1 MSDDRGATG
10 LFIHDIEESNEDTDT
25 SATNFS
31 NAILNHPLRCV
42 VPAGNPVV
50 SNDIMLLKSLAES
63 NAGPPSFNYGF
74 DENTWSAYS
83 TMHLCAACSLHNFR
97 TAFNQWAS
105 RQRMR
110 PPDVEGC
117 FLALNETVG
126 NIYDP
131 RRERGYRPYRQGDNK
146 RGDSRDFRRGDNRD
160 FRRGDRGERPDRMG
174 YHSNDPRQ
182 NRIKK

>member
-1 MSDDRGATG
+1 MSDDRGVAG
-10 LFIHDIEESNEDTDT
+10 LFIHDAGESSEDAD
-25 SATNFS
+25 ADVTNFN

-42 VPAGNPVV
+42 VPASNPVV
-50 SNDIMLLKSLAES
+50 SNDIILLKSLAES

-131 RRERGYRPYRQGDNK
+131 HRERGYRSYKQGDNR
-146 RGDSRDFRRGDNRD
+146 RGDGRDFRRGDNKD
-160 FRRGDRGERPDRMG
+160 FRRGERGDRG
-174 YHSNDPRQ
+174 YYNSHNNNDPRQ

>member
-1 MSDDRGATG
+1 MSDDRGVAG
-10 LFIHDIEESNEDTDT
+10 LFIHDAGESSEDAD
-25 SATNFS
+25 ADVTNFN

-42 VPAGNPVV
+42 VPASNPVV
-50 SNDIMLLKSLAES
+50 SNDIILLKSLAES

-131 RRERGYRPYRQGDNK
+131 HRERGYRSYKQGDNR
-146 RGDSRDFRRGDNRD
+146 RGDGRDFRRGDNKD
-160 FRRGDRGERPDRMG
+160 FKRGERGDRG
-174 YHSNDPRQ
+174 YYNSHNNNDPRQ